1 MSARYRAGRRRA
13 GRVANTLPVMTLTPC
28 ASVEALQARNVIQP
42 RYLPPRI
49 SNRVSRL
56 LVVQPDPAQAEALR
70 EAVRAYISTD
80 VAVAESLDEALAW
93 VDHCLPDVI
102 LLPTLMPSLVED
114 YLVAY
119 LATIP
124 GAGHVQILGVPHL
137 ERAEV
142 AVQREERRRFRWR
155 PREWSLFPWRRRQPR
170 QAIRPICDPG
180 VFSKDVVAYLLAADS
195 MRRDF
200 DLISPELLRG
210 RDRRIEQRFAY
221 DELPWISYVG
231 MAGEQAAL
239 INLSAGG
246 ALLRMSS
253 RPQHRFLRRAD
264 PNVAQQARLTLEVG
278 SLRQVHA
285 LGRVIRCVPVMNSA
299 STQYEIA
306 FLFDDKAAR
315 AEAVLERLEL
325 PRELG
330 AGAGIVLAR

>member
-1 MSARYRAGRRRA
+1 M
-13 GRVANTLPVMTLTPC
+13 
-28 ASVEALQARNVIQP
+28 
-42 RYLPPRI
+42 
-49 SNRVSRL
+49 
-56 LVVQPDPAQAEALR
+56 R
-70 EAVRAYISTD
+70 EAVRAYIATD
-80 VAVAESLDEALAW
+80 VVVAESLDEALAW
-93 VDHCLPDVI
+93 VDHALPDVI

-142 AVQREERRRFRWR
+142 AVEREKRRRFRWR
-155 PREWSLFPWRRRQPR
+155 GREWSLFPWRRRRQAR

-180 VFSKDVVAYLLAADS
+180 VFSKDVVAYLANADA

-200 DLISPELLRG
+200 DLISPELLSRG
-210 RDRRIEQRFAY
+210 RDRRIEQRFGY

-231 MAGEQAAL
+231 MGGEQAAL

-253 RPQHRFLRRAD
+253 RPEHRFLKRAD
-264 PNVAQQARLTLEVG
+264 PVVAQQARLTLEVG
-278 SLRQVHA
+278 SLHQVHA
-285 LGRVIRCVPVMNSA
+285 LGRVIRCVPMTASA

-315 AEAVLERLEL
+315 DEGVLERLEL
-325 PRELG
+325 PRQLGSG
-330 AGAGIVLAR
+330 AGTGIVLAR

>member
-1 MSARYRAGRRRA
+1 M
-13 GRVANTLPVMTLTPC
+13 
-28 ASVEALQARNVIQP
+28 
-42 RYLPPRI
+42 
-49 SNRVSRL
+49 SRL

-93 VDHCLPDVI
+93 VDHALPDVI

-142 AVQREERRRFRWR
+142 AVERDERRRFFRWR
-155 PREWSLFPWRRRQPR
+155 RREWSLFPWRRRQPR

-180 VFSKDVVAYLLAADS
+180 VFSKDVVAYLSAADA

-200 DLISPELLRG
+200 DLLSPEMLSRG
-210 RDRRIEQRFAY
+210 RDRRIEERFAY

-239 INLSAGG
+239 VNLSAGG

-253 RPQHRFLRRAD
+253 RPQHRFLKRAD
-264 PNVAQQARLTLEVG
+264 PHVAQQARLTLEVG
-278 SLRQVHA
+278 SLHQVHA
-285 LGRVIRCVPVMNSA
+285 LGRVIRCVPVTTSA
-299 STQYEIA
+299 ATQYEIA

-315 AEAVLERLEL
+315 EEGVLERLEL
-325 PRELG
+325 PRQLG
-330 AGAGIVLAR
+330 TGGEIVLAR

>member
-1 MSARYRAGRRRA
+1 
-13 GRVANTLPVMTLTPC
+13 
-28 ASVEALQARNVIQP
+28 
-42 RYLPPRI
+42 
-49 SNRVSRL
+49 VSRL
-56 LVVQPDPAQAEALR
+56 LVVQTDPAQAEALR
-70 EAVRAYISTD
+70 EAVRAYIATD
-80 VAVAESLDEALAW
+80 VVVAESLDEALAW
-93 VDHCLPDVI
+93 VDHALPDVI

-142 AVQREERRRFRWR
+142 AVDRDERRRFRWR
-155 PREWSLFPWRRRQPR
+155 PREWSIFPWRRRRQPR

-180 VFSKDVVAYLLAADS
+180 VFSKDVVAYLSAADA

-200 DLISPELLRG
+200 DLISPEMLSRG
-210 RDRRIEQRFAY
+210 RDRRIEERFDY
-221 DELPWISYVG
+221 DDLPWISYVG

-253 RPQHRFLRRAD
+253 RPQHRFLKRAD
-264 PNVAQQARLTLEVG
+264 PHVAQQARLTLEVG
-278 SLRQVHA
+278 SLHQVHA
-285 LGRVIRCVPVMNSA
+285 LGRVIRCAPVTTSA

-315 AEAVLERLEL
+315 DEAVLERLEL
-325 PRELG
+325 PRQLG
-330 AGAGIVLAR
+330 TGAGIVLAR